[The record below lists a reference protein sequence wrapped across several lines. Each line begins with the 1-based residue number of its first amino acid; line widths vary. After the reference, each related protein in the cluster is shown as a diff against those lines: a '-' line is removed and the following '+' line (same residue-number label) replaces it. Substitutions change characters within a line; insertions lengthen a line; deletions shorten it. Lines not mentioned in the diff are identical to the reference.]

1 MVRNRG
7 PCLVPWSLIVQVRVL
22 TKKPLR
28 YSFGFGPDEALHI
41 N

>member
-1 MVRNRG
+1 
-7 PCLVPWSLIVQVRVL
+7 VRVL